1 MAKMEKQYRERLERP
16 IDILVRSWAGILGT
30 YPALNWTEGGM
41 FIATDAAELK
51 VNEVLWIGPADRGNA
66 STAWSSL
73 AVVVHRRPE
82 GMGALLRRL
91 HPAIRGSTG
100 TVAGQWCAVSLVPM
114 TSW

>member
-1 MAKMEKQYRERLERP
+1 MEKRYRERLERP

-82 GMGALLRRL
+82 GIGALLREVF
-91 HPAIRGSTG
+91 PAGAAGEG
-100 TVAGQWCAVSLVPM
+100 TVAR
-114 TSW
+114 